1 MFAVVERFPNRFNDG
16 VIPTRSVGRTMARQ
30 VKSVSIPER
39 LQERVQDI
47 PNFTQWV
54 IAALDNPQAS
64 EAVSSAATNR
74 RVHLLHLEHL
84 LADLEDIRT
93 DLFTMLRQKKRAM
106 LMPATWTNSLKPW
119 TTSSTTG
126 RLRQSACAA
135 SPEHLRPVVARPG
148 LSILRTPVRLRAEG
162 PIFPESGVVDLRQGK
177 CSVTVFSS
185 LRTADVQ
192 KSPDSGHSA
201 VLAFWAVSFRIAVTA
216 STSDTDRRVIFSM

>member
-16 VIPTRSVGRTMARQ
+16 VIPTRSVGRSMARQ

-93 DLFTMLRQKKRAM
+93 DLFTMLRQKKRGYVDARYVDKLAEAM
-106 LMPATWTNSLKPW
+106 DDIIDDWAATAK
-119 TTSSTTG
+119 
-126 RLRQSACAA
+126 RMRRQS
-135 SPEHLRPVVARPG
+135 
-148 LSILRTPVRLRAEG
+148 
-162 PIFPESGVVDLRQGK
+162 
-177 CSVTVFSS
+177 
-185 LRTADVQ
+185 
-192 KSPDSGHSA
+192 
-201 VLAFWAVSFRIAVTA
+201 
-216 STSDTDRRVIFSM
+216 